1 MAQNAPS
8 SETYDVVVVGGG
20 PAGVETALEAGS
32 NNLKTLVVA
41 DMPIGGRATY
51 GSLLPSKVW
60 LHTAESAVTGAAAA
74 GQAAGR
80 GAAGENITGAER
92 TNGGAGP
99 DLAPLR
105 ERIQHLQKERT
116 AQLSAALR
124 NLGVEVVS
132 GTARLLDRRRV
143 RVRTAGGT
151 GGEAPHGAA
160 DSGTAAGAAP
170 DGVEVTAK
178 AIVIT
183 SGSEPRF
190 FPNVKPDGDRMIA
203 PRHTQKLEGIPET
216 MIMVGGGVTGCEYA
230 TAFQKMG
237 TKVHLITDIDRL
249 LPRTDPELA
258 ESLRRYMEGI
268 GIQLTFNSPI
278 KSVENT
284 GTDVVTTTA
293 DGTTHRTDFTFIATG
308 RRPDDSFLEEAEE
321 RPEQDDGGWLK
332 VDGVGRTSLD
342 GVYAAG
348 DIAGAPLTANQAHTV
363 ARRIVRDIRG
373 EAQSDT
379 APTLIEAVYTDPQVV
394 HIGPVVD
401 LAAGTVP
408 GVTEV
413 RRAYDDT
420 LLGRIHQNGHGGTEQ
435 YIKIWVDAHGRAI
448 RGAAAFGE
456 SAVDILAPIQ
466 LAMEHGIPYP
476 ALRETPLAHPALSE
490 VLTL

>member
-1 MAQNAPS
+1 MARNTPT
-8 SETYDVVVVGGG
+8 SETYDVVVIGGG

-32 NNLKTLVVA
+32 HNLKTLVVA

-60 LHTAESAVTGAAAA
+60 LHTAESAVAGAANSATMGA
-74 GQAAGR
+74 
-80 GAAGENITGAER
+80 AAGENSTGAER
-92 TNGGAGP
+92 TNGRAAP

-105 ERIQHLQKERT
+105 QRIQHLQKERT
-116 AQLSAALR
+116 AQLSEALR
-124 NLGVEVVS
+124 NRGVEVVS

-143 RVRTAGGT
+143 RVRTAG
-151 GGEAPHGAA
+151 EADGQAPE
-160 DSGTAAGAAP
+160 GTAAGTDPAESV
-170 DGVEVTAK
+170 DVTAK

-183 SGSEPRF
+183 AGSEPRF

-203 PRHTQKLEGIPET
+203 PRHTQKIERIPET

-230 TAFQKMG
+230 TAFRKMG

-268 GIQLTFNSPI
+268 GIKLTFNSPI

-284 GTDVVTTTA
+284 GTEVVTTTA
-293 DGTTHRTDFTFIATG
+293 DGTAHRTDFTFIATG

-321 RPEQDDGGWLK
+321 RPEQDGGGWLK
-332 VDGVGRTSLD
+332 VDGVGRTSLA

-379 APTLIEAVYTDPQVV
+379 APILIEAVYTDPQAV

-420 LLGRIHQNGHGGTEQ
+420 LLGRIHRDGHGGSEQ
-435 YIKIWVDAHGRAI
+435 YIKIWVDAHGGAI

-456 SAVDILAPIQ
+456 GAVDILAPIQ
-466 LAMEHGIPYP
+466 LAMEHGIPYA
-476 ALRETPLAHPALSE
+476 ALRATPLAHPALSE